1 MKRRALLGSVDTG
14 VRGERGRCDL
24 VLGRT
29 GLVRG
34 KEGQWSFAWH
44 TMINE

>member
-1 MKRRALLGSVDTG
+1 MKRQALLRSVDTG

-24 VLGRT
+24 VLGCT

-34 KEGQWSFAWH
+34 KEGRGHLRGTQ
-44 TMINE
+44 